1 MPVDRDVNN
10 FRQVSNFLLRF
21 TWAMYIPQHGL
32 DSKIRSFIVAFLEML
47 RRWQWNLRESES
59 TLQYCVCVLIQ
70 SLVRLENEHIGNIDQ
85 YRITREVPLP
95 YQDRYKVDDEGD
107 DEGEDD
113 GEGQLAGRA
122 RARTG

>member
-1 MPVDRDVNN
+1 M
-10 FRQVSNFLLRF
+10 
-21 TWAMYIPQHGL
+21 
-32 DSKIRSFIVAFLEML
+32 
-47 RRWQWNLRESES
+47 
-59 TLQYCVCVLIQ
+59 Q

>member
-1 MPVDRDVNN
+1 
-10 FRQVSNFLLRF
+10 
-21 TWAMYIPQHGL
+21 MYIPQHGP

-47 RRWQWNLRESES
+47 RRWQWNLREFTP
-59 TLQYCVCVLIQ
+59 TLQYFVCVLMQ

-95 YQDRYKVDDEGD
+95 YQDYKVADEGD

-113 GEGQLAGRA
+113 GEGLPAGRA